1 MEKKILDVTCGARTM
16 WFNKHHPAAVYCDK
30 RREEYHHLWKNAGN
44 CSLNIDPDVLCDF
57 TDLPFPD
64 NSFQLVVF
72 DPPHL
77 TGAKET
83 AWLVKKYGKL
93 DDTWPHMLH
102 DGFLECMRVLKPDG
116 VLIFKWS
123 EYDIPAAEVWK
134 AIGQKPLFGHKSGK
148 KSRTFWAC
156 FMKLEEAAQEWIS
169 VKDRLPEEKVNCIV
183 YYRHAYCD
191 NDDYWAIGMCF
202 YDGEK
207 FQMDSLYKVTH
218 WQYLPRPPK
227 GE

>member
-30 RREEYHHLWKNAGN
+30 RREEYNHLWKNAGN

-57 TDLPFPD
+57 TDLPFQD
-64 NSFQLVVF
+64 NSFPLVVF

-93 DDTWPHMLH
+93 DDTWPQMLH

-116 VLIFKWS
+116 ELVSGTDAMEKARGLESNRRKAPIRSSQRKEIANFLGLLY
-123 EYDIPAAEVWK
+123 EAGRGGAE
-134 AIGQKPLFGHKSGK
+134 
-148 KSRTFWAC
+148 R
-156 FMKLEEAAQEWIS
+156 
-169 VKDRLPEEKVNCIV
+169 R
-183 YYRHAYCD
+183 
-191 NDDYWAIGMCF
+191 
-202 YDGEK
+202 
-207 FQMDSLYKVTH
+207 
-218 WQYLPRPPK
+218 
-227 GE
+227 